1 MDAWAP
7 GFASEPSLAG
17 RMSLDP
23 QHPSRRARFKS
34 RGAVTAWKSPQLV
47 VVDVKAGSALE
58 GRRKA
63 GSAFEGRGGVGWGEG
78 SAVKPDERE
87 SAAVASL

>member
-23 QHPSRRARFKS
+23 QHPSHRARFKS
-34 RGAVTAWKSPQLV
+34 RGAGTAWKSPQLV
-47 VVDVKAGSALE
+47 VVDVKAGSAL
-58 GRRKA
+58 
-63 GSAFEGRGGVGWGEG
+63 EGRGGVGWGEG